1 MSESDKDNLENF
13 FRKRAQNHHLE
24 FNEGD
29 WLKMEAQLDKEMP
42 ATPSFWSLLKKFYFI
57 PLLLIML
64 PVFWFTFTK
73 INSPELNSSDNN
85 ITRTR
90 LIKPEDRRLIEK
102 ENAGLNTTPNSTVNT
117 EKQKI
122 KESTIT
128 TTEKNIHSPP
138 FVYSKEK
145 LTTGINTK
153 PKNTII
159 SNIKPENIDEASYA
173 VFENGAGVKGQIL
186 YSELHFLLPIS
197 PISNL
202 ETGNVPEL
210 IDENYIPEIVPDKR
224 PASYFSLGI
233 GFSPD
238 FSSVGLGNFVTPG
251 SRWTIQAEYSFLN
264 RLSINTGIVLVNNKY
279 EAYGSDYHA
288 PSAYWKNGIVA
299 EEAYGECKM
308 VDIPLNLRYD
318 IISKPRH
325 KLFVS
330 GGASTYFVLKE
341 DYYFQYEQDDPDLPD
356 YWGTDEMTVY
366 PFGIVNISVGYQYL
380 LGRKGAI
387 QIEPFIKIPT
397 TGIGWGNVDLHTIGT
412 YFIYKYR
419 IGK

>member
-42 ATPSFWSLLKKFYFI
+42 ATPSFWSLLKKFYYI
-57 PLLLIML
+57 PLFLIVL
-64 PVFWFTFTK
+64 PVSWFTFTK
-73 INSPELNSSDNN
+73 INGTGLSNSGSN
-85 ITRTR
+85 ITRTQ
-90 LIKPEDRRLIEK
+90 LIKPEDSRLN
-102 ENAGLNTTPNSTVNT
+102 ENAGIITTPSSTGNT
-117 EKQKI
+117 GKQKI
-122 KESTIT
+122 KESTINAT
-128 TTEKNIHSPP
+128 KENIPSSD
-138 FVYSKEK
+138 FVYSNEK
-145 LTTGINTK
+145 IITGINTK
-153 PKNTII
+153 PKKAITSSIE
-159 SNIKPENIDEASYA
+159 PENIDEASYA
-173 VFENGAGVKGQIL
+173 VFENGAGINGQIL
-186 YSELHFLLPIS
+186 YSELHFHLPIS
-197 PISNL
+197 PISRL
-202 ETGNVPEL
+202 ETGDVPEL
-210 IDENYIPEIVPDKR
+210 IDVTNTSEIVPEKN
-224 PASYFSLGI
+224 PTSYFSLGI

-238 FSSVGLGNFVTPG
+238 FSTVGFGNFVTPG

-264 RLSINTGIVLVNNKY
+264 RLSIITGIVLVNNKY
-279 EAYGSDYHA
+279 EAYGVDYHA

-318 IISKPRH
+318 ILSKPRH

-380 LGRKGAI
+380 LGRKGSI
-387 QIEPFIKIPT
+387 QVEPFIKIPT